1 MMQRTISRLATVLAS
16 CQALAHATFIPS
28 GSFDYVVVGGGTAG
42 ATIATRL
49 AEQSF
54 SVALVEAGTYYEIG
68 SLASIPIADIF
79 PAGSDPKTKS
89 LIDWGFVAKGQP
101 GANHRDIHFARGKCL
116 GGSYD
121 SLLVHYRIPRVI
133 SLIELVGLR

>member
-1 MMQRTISRLATVLAS
+1 MMQPFIRLVTILAS
-16 CQALAHATFIPS
+16 CQALVHATFIPS

-54 SVALVEAGTYYEIG
+54 RVALVEAGGYYEIG

-79 PAGSDPKTKS
+79 PAGSDPNTKA

-101 GANHRDIHFARGKCL
+101 GANYRDIHFARGKCL
-116 GGSYD
+116 GGSCD
-121 SLLVHYRIPRVI
+121 PLRFVFK
-133 SLIELVGLR
+133 LILI